1 MNQEPNDKQP
11 QNPAL
16 ESFTAKTM
24 AGLEE
29 VLAGELQSIG
39 ASQITQ
45 GNRVVYFKGTF
56 ETMMRANY
64 ECRTALRIL
73 YPIASFIIHSQEQL
87 YRKAYAIRWEDYFST
102 NQTFAIE
109 EVVHDSVFNHTK
121 FAALRLK
128 DAIVDRFRK
137 KSNQRPSVDTELPEI
152 NINLHIAE
160 KKVTISLDSSG
171 DSLHKRGY
179 RTVTG
184 RAPINEV
191 LAAGLIKLS
200 EWDEKTDFYDPM
212 CGSGTLLIEA
222 LMAARNIPAGYYKIR
237 FGFRNWHFIPQN
249 SFKEIKDQADQR
261 ITDSPVQIYGSDM
274 MSRAVENT
282 IQNAKNAGL
291 NNYLSVKRRDFFKLE
306 PHQNQGMLVTNPP
319 YDERM
324 DEADI
329 NAFYKNIGDALKNH
343 FQGFTAWIISG
354 NLDALKNIGLRS
366 AKRIILYNG
375 PIESRFAKY
384 ELYSGSKRN

>member
-1 MNQEPNDKQP
+1 MNQEPHNKKP
-11 QNPAL
+11 HNAGL

-24 AGLEE
+24 AGLETA
-29 VLAGELQSIG
+29 LAEELETISANQVIP
-39 ASQITQ
+39 
-45 GNRVVYFKGTF
+45 GNRLVHFKGTF

-73 YPIASFIIHSQEQL
+73 YPVASFVIHSQEQL
-87 YRKAYAIRWEDYFST
+87 YRKASAIRWEDFFST
-102 NQTFAIE
+102 KQTFSID

-137 KSNQRPSVDTELPEI
+137 KSNQRPSVDTGNPDI
-152 NINLHIAE
+152 NINLHITD

-179 RTVTG
+179 RTITG

-191 LAAGLIKLS
+191 LAAGLIHLS
-200 EWDEKTDFYDPM
+200 GWDEITDFYDPM
-212 CGSGTLLIEA
+212 CGSGTLLLEA
-222 LMAARNIPAGYYKIR
+222 LMAAKKIPAGHYKNH
-237 FGFRNWHFIPQN
+237 FGFQNWHFISQD
-249 SFKEIKDQADQR
+249 SFKEIKTRADQK
-261 ITDSPVQIYGSDM
+261 IIESPVQVYGSDI
-274 MSRAVENT
+274 MSKAVEIT

-291 NNYLSVKRRDFFKLE
+291 NHYLSVKRRDFFKLH
-306 PHQNQGMLVTNPP
+306 PQHNQVLLITNPP

-324 DEADI
+324 SENDI
-329 NAFYKNIGDALKNH
+329 NAFYKNMGDALKNH
-343 FQGFTAWIISG
+343 FQGFTAWLISG

-366 AKRIILYNG
+366 SKRIVLYNG

-384 ELYSGSKRN
+384 ELYQGSKRN

>member
-1 MNQEPNDKQP
+1 MNQKSQDKQS
-11 QNPAL
+11 QNTGS

-24 AGLEE
+24 VGLEG
-29 VLAGELQSIG
+29 VLAEELKNIG
-39 ASQITQ
+39 ANQIIP
-45 GNRVVYFKGTF
+45 GNRLVHFKGTF

-73 YPIASFIIHSQEQL
+73 YPVASFVIHSQEQL
-87 YRKAYAIRWEDYFST
+87 YRKASAIRWEDFFST
-102 NQTFAIE
+102 KQTFAVE

-137 KSNQRPSVDTELPEI
+137 KSNQRPSVDTAHPDI
-152 NINLHIAE
+152 KINLHISE
-160 KKVTISLDSSG
+160 KKVTISFDSSG

-179 RTVTG
+179 RTITG

-200 EWDEKTDFYDPM
+200 EWNEESDFYDPM

-222 LMAARNIPAGYYKIR
+222 LMAAKKIPAGYYKSG
-237 FGFRNWHFIPQN
+237 FGFQNWHFISQD
-249 SFKEIKDQADQR
+249 SFKEIKAQADQR
-261 ITDSPVQIYGSDM
+261 IIESPAQIFGSDI

-282 IQNAKNAGL
+282 IQNAKNAEL
-291 NNYLSVKRRDFFKLE
+291 NNHLSVKRRDFFKLQ
-306 PHQNQGMLVTNPP
+306 PLQNQGILITNPP

-324 DEADI
+324 DEDDI

-366 AKRIILYNG
+366 SKRIVLYNG